1 MENTVPEDHEYI
13 TPVRAVYSVDDM
25 PIWEKSEAYFEYLGF
40 IQALNEAVK
49 GKPNSAQC
57 PESTTVTGMVNLLGK
72 LDKLIDETPPIEQ
85 PQRFGNQAFRAWYK
99 KMKESSMPLL
109 QEALP
114 EKFHRAIPEIMLYL
128 SEGFGNSTRIDYG
141 TGHEMS
147 FLMLLCCLFKIGA
160 LLEIDKE
167 AAVTRI
173 FNRYLSLC
181 RKLQTTYRMEP
192 AGSHGVWSL
201 DDYQFVPFI
210 WGSAQLIAHPR
221 IEPRSFLQPD
231 IFEAYAGDFLFL
243 GCIQFINK
251 VKTGLFAEH
260 SNQLWNISGVP
271 NWTKVNGG
279 LIKMYK
285 AEILAKF
292 PVIQHVLFG
301 SLLPFKVAAIH

>member
-1 MENTVPEDHEYI
+1 EI
-13 TPVRAVYSVDDM
+13 TE
-25 PIWEKSEAYFEYLGF
+25 PILNNSSDSISKQASKQEFIRFHQQEFIRFHQQARIHPIPSASKQASKNSSDSISKNSSDSISKNSSDSISKNSSDSISKNSSDSISKEYLGF

-57 PESTTVTGMVNLLGK
+57 PESTTVTGCSSNVCGFVLYTLSFRLPHKFLPISSFSVVSNLVTRSWIVDLEGV
-72 LDKLIDETPPIEQ
+72 LCH
-85 PQRFGNQAFRAWYK
+85 FYK
-99 KMKESSMPLL
+99 KHC
-109 QEALP
+109 QRN
-114 EKFHRAIPEIMLYL
+114 FHRAIPEIMLYL

-167 AAVTRI
+167 AAVYTLASP
-173 FNRYLSLC
+173 YLSLC

-231 IFEAYAGDFLFL
+231 IFEAYAGDFLF
-243 GCIQFINK
+243 
-251 VKTGLFAEH
+251 
-260 SNQLWNISGVP
+260 
-271 NWTKVNGG
+271 
-279 LIKMYK
+279 
-285 AEILAKF
+285 
-292 PVIQHVLFG
+292 
-301 SLLPFKVAAIH
+301 